1 MYRFFLRFFL
11 PLVLLLGM
19 LGIFGPGLRAQGA
32 YGLKRAEFDVHVG
45 PSIPIGSFG
54 KPAFSGFSQE
64 SNNGN
69 LPYHGAQVGVDYGL
83 SFGYYVSP
91 NWGVMLLF
99 NGHSNKMK
107 VDVPFS
113 LHRPDWNWQTEKVD
127 KWTEFMAMVGGT
139 YRASLTD
146 WLVFSLRA
154 HIGYAHLISPFYR
167 AVVQRQN
174 QDYTFK
180 INSAAGHS
188 FGYGAGAAF
197 KFIVAPGFH
206 LDVRCDYLGTVPFRF
221 KNVGWS
227 CSYYNNVSGQTIEV
241 VDASQ
246 KKGFQIKESF
256 QVINVNFGFTAAF

>member
-1 MYRFFLRFFL
+1 MYRFFSRFFL
-11 PLVLLLGM
+11 PLVLLFGM
-19 LGIFGPGLRAQGA
+19 SGLFGSGLRAQGA

-54 KPAFSGFSQE
+54 KAAFSGYSQ
-64 SNNGN
+64 SDDKN
-69 LPYHGAQVGVDYGL
+69 LPYHGAKVGVDYGL
-83 SFGYYVSP
+83 SFGYYISP

-99 NGHSNKMK
+99 NGHANKMK
-107 VDVPFS
+107 VEEPFS
-113 LHRPDWNWQTEKVD
+113 QYQSMWDWQTEKVD
-127 KWTEFMAMVGGT
+127 KWTEFMAMAGAT
-139 YRASLTD
+139 YRASLTE

-167 AVVQRQN
+167 AMVQRQN

-188 FGYGAGAAF
+188 FGYGAGAAL

-206 LDVRCDYLGTVPFRF
+206 LDVRCDYLGTAPFRF
-221 KNVGWS
+221 KNVGWE
-227 CSYYNNVSGQTIEV
+227 CSSYSTISDQTVSV
-241 VDASQ
+241 AS
-246 KKGFQIKESF
+246 GSRQIKESF

>member
-1 MYRFFLRFFL
+1 MYRFFSRLFL
-11 PLVLLLGM
+11 PLVLLSGM
-19 LGIFGPGLRAQGA
+19 FGGLRAQGA

-54 KPAFSGFSQE
+54 KAAFSGASQE
-64 SNNGN
+64 ASEKN
-69 LPYHGAQVGVDYGL
+69 LPYHGAKVGVDYGL
-83 SFGYYVSP
+83 SFGYYISP

-99 NGHSNKMK
+99 NGHANKMK
-107 VDVPFS
+107 VDAPFS
-113 LHRPDWNWQTEKVD
+113 QYQPTWEWQTEKAD
-127 KWTEFMAMVGGT
+127 KWTEFMAMAGAT

-167 AVVQRQN
+167 AMVQRQN
-174 QDYTFK
+174 QDFTFK

-188 FGYGAGAAF
+188 FGYGAGAAL

-206 LDVRCDYLGTVPFRF
+206 LDVRCDYLGSAPFRF
-221 KNVGWS
+221 KNVGVN
-227 CSYYNNVSGQTIEV
+227 CSYYDKATDKRVERLDRTV
-241 VDASQ
+241 
-246 KKGFQIKESF
+246 QIKESF